1 MDYTTLIPSQHRKPK
16 FSAWVDV
23 LTQAVQD
30 TIDFSEAAA
39 GYYDLDTAIGHQLD
53 VIGLWVGA
61 SRAVEVPLDNWFSF
75 DIPGK
80 GFDEG
85 IWHTPDDPVSGLV
98 NLDDVTYRRLLR
110 AVILANHWDGTMWN
124 FHKVINAAMPP
135 GNTAHFKDNFNMTI
149 DVHVLGTPLTPLMT
163 ALLTTGR
170 LSLIKPA
177 GVAIANY
184 VLP

>member
-16 FSAWVDV
+16 FKAWVDV
-23 LTQAVQD
+23 LTQAAQN
-30 TIDFSEAAA
+30 IADFNAAA
-39 GYYDLDTAIGHQLD
+39 ASYYDLDTAVGAQLD

-85 IWHTPDDPVSGLV
+85 IWRGPNDPASGLV

-110 AVILANHWDGTMWN
+110 AVIKANHWDGSFWTL
-124 FHKVINAAMPP
+124 HACINAAMPP
-135 GNTAHFKDNFNMTI
+135 GNTAHFKDNFNMTME
-149 DVHVLGTPLTPLMT
+149 VHVLGPALSPLMA

-170 LSLIKPA
+170 LSKIKPA
-177 GVAIANY
+177 GVSISAY